1 MKKRITVRFSE
12 DLLLQIDREI
22 GPDGSR
28 SAFIEKVLRD
38 HFRDE
43 SCRTAN
49 KRDLETLN
57 KGADYFNREMED
69 VLRHQADPFE
79 SETLTYQEA
88 LDLKLI
94 VVPLSR
100 ADVEK

>member
-1 MKKRITVRFSE
+1 
-12 DLLLQIDREI
+12 
-22 GPDGSR
+22 
-28 SAFIEKVLRD
+28 
-38 HFRDE
+38 
-43 SCRTAN
+43 
-49 KRDLETLN
+49 
-57 KGADYFNREMED
+57 MED